1 MAAMP
6 RSAPAPTPVT
16 HASTVPAEQSSS
28 GLPQF
33 DIAQWPGQVVWI
45 LIVFVVMFLLF
56 SRVFVPRVGGT
67 ISAREDRIAG
77 DIGDARRMKAE
88 ADAEAAASAAET
100 AQAHARAQRL
110 ALEARTRVQDEAA
123 AEGALEQ
130 AKLAEQMARAETQ
143 ITMARNEA
151 LKHVRQIAADAATAI
166 VEKLTG
172 HAPTAAQLSAARG
185 RGGAR

>member
-6 RSAPAPTPVT
+6 RSAPPPVTAT
-16 HASTVPAEQSSS
+16 HASTVPAEQGSS

-33 DIAQWPGQVVWI
+33 NIAQWPGQVVWI
-45 LIVFVVMFLLF
+45 LIVFAVMFFLF

-67 ISAREDRIAG
+67 IAAREDRIAG

-88 ADAEAAASAAET
+88 ADAEAAAAAAET
-100 AQAHARAQRL
+100 AQARARAQRL
-110 ALEARTRVQDEAA
+110 ALDARARVQADAA
-123 AEGALEQ
+123 AEEAREQ

-143 ITMARNEA
+143 IMTARDRAMTN
-151 LKHVRQIAADAATAI
+151 VRQIALQAAGAI

-172 HAPTAAQLSAARG
+172 TAPTVAELSAAQG
-185 RGGAR
+185 RGGA

>member
-1 MAAMP
+1 MPAIP

-45 LIVFVVMFLLF
+45 LIVFVVMFILF

-77 DIGDARRMKAE
+77 DIGDARRMKAQADEE
-88 ADAEAAASAAET
+88 AAAGAAEAA
-100 AQAHARAQRL
+100 QARARAQRL
-110 ALEARTRVQDEAA
+110 ALDAKARAQAEAA
-123 AEGALEQ
+123 SADALEQ
-130 AKLAEQMARAETQ
+130 AKLAEQLAKAEVQISAARDQA
-143 ITMARNEA
+143 MSN
-151 LKHVRQIAADAATAI
+151 VRQIALEAA
-166 VEKLTG
+166 
-172 HAPTAAQLSAARG
+172 
-185 RGGAR
+185 

>member
-1 MAAMP
+1 MAA
-6 RSAPAPTPVT
+6 
-16 HASTVPAEQSSS
+16 STAATAAAAAAEHGSG

-33 DIAQWPGQVVWI
+33 DATQWPGQMVWM
-45 LIVFVVMFLLF
+45 LIIFAVMFVLF
-56 SRVFVPRVGGT
+56 ARVFVPRVGGT

-130 AKLAEQMARAETQ
+130 AKLVEQMARAETQ

-151 LKHVRQIAADAATAI
+151 LKHVRQIAADTATAI

-172 HAPTAAQLSAARG
+172 HAPTAAQLSAAR
-185 RGGAR
+185 RPGGAR